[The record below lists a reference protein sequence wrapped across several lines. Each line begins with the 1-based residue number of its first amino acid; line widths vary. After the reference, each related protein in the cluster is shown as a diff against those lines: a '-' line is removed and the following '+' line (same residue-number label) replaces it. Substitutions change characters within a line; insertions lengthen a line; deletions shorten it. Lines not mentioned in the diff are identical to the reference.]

1 MVEIKKQ
8 CSIENPGKDR
18 VLKVWVILKSEY
30 SNPKTGG
37 LIKCLFKKVN
47 PQVTSSITIKLLS
60 FLHVGISRPFYSL
73 IFKEVSARI

>member
-30 SNPKTGG
+30 
-37 LIKCLFKKVN
+37 
-47 PQVTSSITIKLLS
+47 
-60 FLHVGISRPFYSL
+60 
-73 IFKEVSARI
+73 